1 MNASKDG
8 TITQTLT
15 VSIPDEKTEMPDV
28 ESLDLGK
35 IQKINRKID
44 GRILPILAVLYLLS
58 FLDR

>member
-1 MNASKDG
+1 MNSSKDG